1 MDKVVKWLKEK
12 WELIIIAFLL
22 VALSA
27 SIGFNISFKLFD
39 GEWEEKYNR
48 VVAELEEYKK

>member
-1 MDKVVKWLKEK
+1 MDKVVKWLKKK